1 MSIYDNL
8 IFTEPLSAEVPFNII
23 ESTDKDY
30 RLWQTKDLNPS
41 MDLYGLLPI
50 TDLYPSANN
59 PDKLLLCRRHPPIF
73 KWTTQNHGII
83 EENLDFKTLISS
95 ADHWRSIRY
104 TGSIDASIL
113 YQGTL
118 YTLTV
123 KSENG
128 IVDEITKSDST
139 DINFKKPPNKD

>member
-8 IFTEPLSAEVPFNII
+8 IFTETLSTEVPFNIT
-23 ESTDKDY
+23 ESKDEEY
-30 RLWQTKDLNPS
+30 RLWQTKDLNAS

-50 TDLYPSANN
+50 ADLYPSANN
-59 PDKLLLCRRHPPIF
+59 PDRVLLCRRHPPIF
-73 KWTTQNHGII
+73 KWTTQNLGII
-83 EENLDFKTLISS
+83 EQNSDFKALISS

-104 TGSIDASIL
+104 TGSIDASLL

-123 KSENG
+123 KLENG
-128 IVDEITKSDST
+128 IVDEITKSGST
-139 DINFKKPPNKD
+139 EINFKKTTK